1 MDALTFI
8 LVVLYSMH
16 LETAYLPI
24 SFVEKSLAL
33 LLLHGLGIVYAES
46 FSGLIWLIRRS
57 KYMSR
62 QHNTTYPPWW
72 EVGRADPTT
81 TCTVSPLG
89 APDIGWPWMIVG
101 ARTSVE
107 GQH

>member
-8 LVVLYSMH
+8 LVVLYCMH

-24 SFVEKSLAL
+24 SFTEKSLAL
-33 LLLHGLGIVYAES
+33 LLLQGLGIVYAES

-62 QHNTTYPPWW
+62 QQNTYPPWW
-72 EVGRADPTT
+72 EVGRADPT

>member
-1 MDALTFI
+1 MFPSVITLKKSEKLLSDVDALTFI
-8 LVVLYSMH
+8 LGVLYYTMH

-62 QHNTTYPPWW
+62 QHRGGKWGGLTQ
-72 EVGRADPTT
+72 
-81 TCTVSPLG
+81 LL
-89 APDIGWPWMIVG
+89 
-101 ARTSVE
+101 ARLAR
-107 GQH
+107 